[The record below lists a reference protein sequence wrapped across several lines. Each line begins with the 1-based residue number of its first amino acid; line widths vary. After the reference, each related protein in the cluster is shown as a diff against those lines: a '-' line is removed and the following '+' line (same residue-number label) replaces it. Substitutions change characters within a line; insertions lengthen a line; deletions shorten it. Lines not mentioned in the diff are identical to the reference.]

1 MSPTLPTGRTGSALA
16 LGLLGG
22 VLALGWFA
30 GAAPLL
36 DLHAEQAAALTQ
48 RRLLSQR
55 LEGLT
60 ATLPALQRAAAAPV
74 LDGAAGTLL
83 EGGTDAIAGA
93 ALQAL
98 VRDMAGRV
106 GATLFSVETLPAAPD
121 GSYRRIGLRLA
132 LNAPWPVLVQLLHA
146 IRQAR
151 PRMVVDDL
159 ELHQTQV
166 QLGEQEALLNAAF
179 TVHAFRGD
187 AELRGAP

>member
-1 MSPTLPTGRTGSALA
+1 MSPTLPTGRAGSALA

-22 VLALGWFA
+22 ALALGWFA
-30 GAAPLL
+30 GMAPLL
-36 DLHAEQAAALTQ
+36 GLHAEQAASLAQ

-55 LEGLT
+55 MEGFT
-60 ATLPALQRAAAAPV
+60 ATLPALQRAAAAPA

-98 VRDMAGRV
+98 VRDMAGRI
-106 GATLFSVETLPAAPD
+106 GATLFSVETLPAVPD
-121 GSYRRIGLRLA
+121 GPYRRIGLRLA

-151 PRMVVDDL
+151 PRMV
-159 ELHQTQV
+159 
-166 QLGEQEALLNAAF
+166 
-179 TVHAFRGD
+179 
-187 AELRGAP
+187 